1 MVIEQFLI
9 GLLSWLPEDLQEPT
23 AMLLMRF
30 TLALVYL
37 IVGLWISGW
46 VSGWVHKGLSKVKEF
61 DQTLTPSLSRLTW
74 FRELIL
80 TIFTILTTFGVQTTA
95 ILAVLSGA
103 ALAIGLAVQGT
114 LSNVA
119 SGMMLLMLRPLRNG
133 DFVSAGGA
141 DGNVVEINLFRT
153 VIRTLNGA
161 EVSIPN
167 SSIFGDNICNYSSGK
182 VRGMWEQIG
191 IAYDADIDLARKVVL
206 EVIAAD
212 ERWHQDPE
220 PMVYV
225 TGLDD
230 FAVTLTVS
238 TKCNAREYFA
248 ARTTFLEALKK
259 EFDRQGVGIPFPT
272 RTIHI
277 RSDVA
282 GD

>member
-1 MVIEQFLI
+1 
-9 GLLSWLPEDLQEPT
+9 
-23 AMLLMRF
+23 MLLMRF

-37 IVGLWISGW
+37 IVGLWLSGW

-61 DQTLTPSLSRLTW
+61 DQTLTILVSFDLVRG
-74 FRELIL
+74 FNL

-167 SSIFGDNICNYSSGK
+167 SNIFGDNICNYSSGK

-212 ERWHQDPE
+212 DRWHQDPE

-259 EFDRQGVGIPFPT
+259 NLIVRALAFHSQRAPFISDRK
-272 RTIHI
+272 
-277 RSDVA
+277 
-282 GD
+282 

>member
-1 MVIEQFLI
+1 MIEQYLAEW
-9 GLLSWLPEDLQEPT
+9 LSWLPQDIQGPAAILIIR
-23 AMLLMRF
+23 LV
-30 TLALVYL
+30 LAVVYM
-37 IVGLWISGW
+37 VAGLWLSGW
-46 VSGWVHKGLSKVKEF
+46 VSGLVRKGLSQVKEF
-61 DQTLTPSLSRLTW
+61 DQTLTPPLSRLTW
-74 FRELIL
+74 IVGLIL

-119 SGMMLLMLRPLRNG
+119 SGIMLLLLRPLKNG

-153 VIRTLNGA
+153 IIRTLNGA
-161 EVSIPN
+161 EVSVPN
-167 SSIFGDNICNYSSGK
+167 SNIFGDNICNYSSGK
-182 VRGMWEQIG
+182 VRGMWEKIG
-191 IAYDADIDLARKVVL
+191 IAYDADIDQARQIIL
-206 EVIAAD
+206 DVIAAD

-220 PMVYV
+220 PVVFV

-238 TKCNAREYFA
+238 TKCSAKEYFA
-248 ARTTFLEALKK
+248 ARTSFLEAVKK

-277 RSDVA
+277 AS
-282 GD
+282 GQG